1 VVIKCAYVVPK
12 ESMIPDAVVGLSR
25 NAIRVDELGAA
36 MVNCALDR
44 HGSETVG
51 NTELR
56 NLGRRLLKS

>member
-1 VVIKCAYVVPK
+1 MVIKCAYVVTK
-12 ESMIPDAVVGLSR
+12 ESLIPDAVIGLSR

-56 NLGRRLLKS
+56 TLGRKLLNS